1 MSKEKLFTYA
11 VWALVA
17 VLLVWLFGSVWG
29 IFNNDLSAA
38 AATASGGWHTIGTL
52 LFLGAILTFVAEA
65 LEFTPIKST
74 IASVLIGGALLI
86 LSVCAYCGFFAG
98 VY

>member
-1 MSKEKLFTYA
+1 MSKEKVFTYF
-11 VWALVA
+11 VWALA
-17 VLLVWLFGSVWG
+17 GILLVWLFGSVWG

-52 LFLGAILTFVAEA
+52 LFLGAILAFTAEYF
-65 LEFTPIKST
+65 EFTPVKST
-74 IASVLIGGALLI
+74 VASVLIGGALLA
-86 LSVCAYCGFFAG
+86 LSICAYCGFFAG